1 MDGQEPKQRQKKQ
14 RWILGDERQG
24 TGDRDNPWHL
34 AYGRKRRRGE
44 RKKRGKKMFEVE
56 TDLGLAAQ
64 VGMSRWLA
72 WASHTTHTQ
81 HTQTGRQTRA
91 HRCTYINSE
100 IPSLLP
106 VLFSAQWLSGSL
118 LSAPGTLVFSPSPAG
133 WLNGWLFVSLT
144 VWATL
149 ASLLLC
155 FPASLLP
162 CFPASGFCAYGD
174 F

>member
-1 MDGQEPKQRQKKQ
+1 M
-14 RWILGDERQG
+14 
-24 TGDRDNPWHL
+24 
-34 AYGRKRRRGE
+34 
-44 RKKRGKKMFEVE
+44 
-56 TDLGLAAQ
+56 
-64 VGMSRWLA
+64 VGMGVTHNT
-72 WASHTTHTQ
+72 HTTHTD
-81 HTQTGRQTRA
+81 RQTDAGTQVYLHKFRD
-91 HRCTYINSE
+91 H
-100 IPSLLP
+100 LP